1 MLLVFFVFFPFAFA
15 DLLVTQT
22 YQGSHAL
29 IAIPIAHSVYTFRA
43 RVESVDWCASPSA
56 QVDLKECNVA
66 GLQHLRLLP
75 RSGSPPLVKQVSD
88 EPNILYIDPKDIG
101 GWDPTRNAAIVV
113 RAVVDLGGTQVT
125 QVVNFLKKKE
135 EITTTT
141 AVQTEAITVEETT
154 SSAASVAAATETSF
168 VTEISTTP
176 APPARKWLPAILIF
190 SIGMCIV
197 FGLAGLLI
205 FKRSRQGGQERRLPE
220 YDGIEMVDMHGSDF
234 LTDDERLERMGVNEA
249 FKQNNE
255 A

>member
-1 MLLVFFVFFPFAFA
+1 MLILLLLSFAFA

-29 IAIPIAHSVYTFRA
+29 ITIPIAHSVYTFRA
-43 RVESVDWCASPSA
+43 RVESVDWCASPSVE
-56 QVDLKECNVA
+56 VDLRECNVA
-66 GLQHLRLLP
+66 GLQHLRLFP
-75 RSGSPPLVKQVSD
+75 RSGNALVKQISD

-113 RAVVDLGGTQVT
+113 RAIVDLGGTQIT

-190 SIGMCIV
+190 SIGMCIM